1 MFVQRVERLGLSL
14 HNDVHLLSV
23 PGSGFLL
30 LTEVHRAGPV
40 LCHPGRMLREMRNQT
55 GGPNWVVR
63 GLAILL
69 ALLLAGPLSVYL
81 LQGLAGLVRTAF

>member
-1 MFVQRVERLGLSL
+1 
-14 HNDVHLLSV
+14 
-23 PGSGFLL
+23 
-30 LTEVHRAGPV
+30 
-40 LCHPGRMLREMRNQT
+40 MLREMRNQT

-81 LQGLAGLVRTAF
+81 LQGLVGLLRAAF

>member
-1 MFVQRVERLGLSL
+1 
-14 HNDVHLLSV
+14 
-23 PGSGFLL
+23 
-30 LTEVHRAGPV
+30 
-40 LCHPGRMLREMRNQT
+40 MLREMRNHT

-81 LQGLAGLVRTAF
+81 LQGLAGLVRAAF